1 MNILKEKQSFIQL
14 IRFGMV
20 GVFNTAVDYGVFYM
34 LIAFVHLHK
43 GFAQVIATGIAMCGS
58 FLINRYWTFRKTG
71 RSTAGE
77 VVRFV
82 LTNAVSMLTAIAF
95 TYLFYD
101 ILHAERV
108 ANGVLTVAGISYMLE
123 GNMAVMFCKMLSTV
137 FSLAVNFIGN
147 KFWVFRAGEEETK

>member
-1 MNILKEKQSFIQL
+1 MKKKQSFIQL
-14 IRFGMV
+14 IRFGLV

-34 LIAFVHLHK
+34 LISFANLHK

-71 RSTAGE
+71 RGTAGE
-77 VVRFV
+77 VVRFI
-82 LTNAVSMLTAIAF
+82 LTNAASMLTAIVF

-101 ILHAERV
+101 ILHAERL
-108 ANGVLTVAGISYMLE
+108 ANGVLKMMGILYMLE

-137 FSLAVNFIGN
+137 FSLAVNFVGN
-147 KFWVFRAGEEETK
+147 KFWVFRSGEEQEK